1 MISRLASLTDALY
14 SPVKLVKYDV
24 QNTRVGQM
32 TDYDK
37 LILEVNTD
45 GRITPDDAP
54 QAISGNPSSPFGCF

>member
-1 MISRLASLTDALY
+1 MINVDAH

-24 QNTRVGQM
+24 QNTRSRAM

-45 GRITPDDAP
+45 GRISLDDAL
-54 QAISGNPSSPFGCF
+54 S